1 MTDTR
6 DTDVVVCA
14 VARTPFGR
22 FNGALRRRSGPELGA
37 LAIDALLDRAKLPE
51 RAVEAAYLGVGMIG
65 SATLTPA
72 RQAVLLSRLA
82 NETPS
87 LTVDRACCSG
97 MTAVG
102 LGFKD
107 IRAGAAETVLCGGFE
122 SLSGTP
128 LLMPRT
134 RERPLGELVLDD
146 PLLLRA
152 PVVDAPIAAYTGEEA
167 LRHGIERPMQDA
179 WAVESHRRYFAADAD
194 GYFDFERVPV
204 AVPNGSKSGDKNGDV
219 TVGKDESP
227 RADSS
232 VEKLATLKTVH
243 GSKTITPGNAPG
255 LNDGAAALLL
265 TTRGKARD
273 FALPVLARIRGY
285 AQVSEGPTSG
295 SYTPAIAIERLLSR
309 HGLTTPDLHLIEI
322 NEAFAATVLVS
333 TLRLAGNDKAKAA
346 TLRERVNPHGGAVA
360 IGHPLGASGTRIV
373 MTLINGLR
381 RRGGGLG
388 AAAICG
394 GFGQGDSI
402 LLDVR
407 D

>member
-1 MTDTR
+1 MTSDS
-6 DTDVVVCA
+6 DVVVAA

-22 FNGALRRRSGPELGA
+22 FNGVLRERSGPELGA
-37 LAIDALLDRAKLPE
+37 AIIDQVWARAKLPAGTVD
-51 RAVEAAYLGVGMIG
+51 AVYMGVGMIG

-72 RQAVLLSRLA
+72 RQAVLLSQLP

-87 LTVDRACCSG
+87 LAVDRACCSG

-107 IRAGAAETVLCGGFE
+107 IKVGAADTVVCGGFE
-122 SLSGTP
+122 SLSQTP

-134 RERPLGELVLDD
+134 RDRALGELVLDD

-152 PVVDAPIAAYTGEEA
+152 PHFIGGSISTYTADEA
-167 LRHGIERPMQDA
+167 LKHGIDRPAQDA
-179 WAVESHRRYFAADAD
+179 WAIESHRRYFAADAE
-194 GYFDFERVPV
+194 GYFDFERTPIRVP
-204 AVPNGSKSGDKNGDV
+204 SGKNGDHV
-219 TVGKDESP
+219 IDKDESP
-227 RADSS
+227 RRDTSI
-232 VEKLATLKTVH
+232 EKLAALKTVH

-255 LNDGAAALLL
+255 LNDGAAALILL
-265 TTRGKARD
+265 SEKRARE
-273 FALPVLARIRGY
+273 LSIPVLARIRGY
-285 AQVSEGPTSG
+285 AQVSEGPTAG
-295 SYTPAIAIERLLSR
+295 SYTPAIAIEQLLKRHKLAPDRL
-309 HGLTTPDLHLIEI
+309 DLIEI

-333 TLRLAGNDKAKAA
+333 TLRLAGKDPVAA
-346 TLRERVNPHGGAVA
+346 EKLRARTNRHGGAVA
-360 IGHPLGASGTRIV
+360 IGHPLGASGARIV

-381 RRGGGLG
+381 RRGGGVG

-402 LLDVR
+402 LLEVR